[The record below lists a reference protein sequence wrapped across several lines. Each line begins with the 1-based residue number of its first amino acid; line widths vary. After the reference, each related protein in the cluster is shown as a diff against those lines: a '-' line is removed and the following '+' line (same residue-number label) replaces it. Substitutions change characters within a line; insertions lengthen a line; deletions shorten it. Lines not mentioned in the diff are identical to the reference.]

1 MWEVTFLFLMGI
13 SMGKWPDF
21 EYHVGKWL
29 KYDRFGSNSSQPT
42 LGPPLNLSDPWR
54 PLATI
59 GDMLEHGH
67 VGNGQNQHCGKVFL
81 KKSVSMTS
89 FKSLQYFYL
98 RLLPIDIIDWE
109 GPCLLLFLYNETEGV
124 KVKTAIFRFWKSNET
139 GRSLGG
145 REGGGLGNVKPLWNG
160 LHMFL

>member
-1 MWEVTFLFLMGI
+1 MSENGLNIFNLVLTHL
-13 SMGKWPDF
+13 
-21 EYHVGKWL
+21 
-29 KYDRFGSNSSQPT
+29 NQPW
-42 LGPPLNLSDPWR
+42 GPPWTLATLSDPWR

-89 FKSLQYFYL
+89 FKILQYFYL

-139 GRSLGG
+139 GGSLGVREGEAWTG
-145 REGGGLGNVKPLWNG
+145 REAWDLTNLCEMASICSCNRWK
-160 LHMFL
+160 

>member
-1 MWEVTFLFLMGI
+1 
-13 SMGKWPDF
+13 
-21 EYHVGKWL
+21 
-29 KYDRFGSNSSQPT
+29 
-42 LGPPLNLSDPWR
+42 
-54 PLATI
+54 
-59 GDMLEHGH
+59 MLEHGH

-160 LHMFL
+160 LHMFLQQMEIIKGWTFQSQNKTIQRIIEMWNQQKLLKKVSIQLYWSRSHRNIVKQCIYYN